1 MMKKWNSRSRLY
13 RIALP
18 AGGLL
23 ALGGCGLSDQQL
35 TGILTSV
42 VTSGLTT
49 LMNTF
54 LVGLAATGGA

>member
-1 MMKKWNSRSRLY
+1 MMKNWNWRSRLH
-13 RIALP
+13 RIVIP

-49 LMNTF
+49 LMNTLLAG
-54 LVGLAATGGA
+54 LVATGTT